1 MTATNKTATVTL
13 TDSPAVGVHRDGG
26 TMVKETTDGRFAVVS
41 IKPAAGGSLR
51 LVNVFAEKLR
61 ARRYNFAI
69 HGDKLG
75 E

>member
-1 MTATNKTATVTL
+1 MYTAKNHTDAVTL
-13 TDSPAVGVHRDGG
+13 TDAPAVGVHRDGG
-26 TMVKETTDGRFAVVS
+26 TMVKETTDGRFAVVGT
-41 IKPAAGGSLR
+41 KPAAGVLR
-51 LVNVFAEKLR
+51 LVKVFADKLH